1 MGVEPYASGDTGM
14 RNKIFFGLSIA
25 AIVAA
30 RFTLPIRTLANILIN
45 IVIPGAAES
54 PTVWAGLGVASML
67 PLILLLSW
75 EKPEKKVKLL
85 SPKDQL
91 GAMADAF
98 KEITGESPPPKAAA
112 LPAAVVVDTPRERE
126 ELVTLFGVE
135 YRVRRASPDPYSMDD
150 YGLLDAIR
158 EYRGRVAHV

>member
-1 MGVEPYASGDTGM
+1 M
-14 RNKIFFGLSIA
+14 RYKLFFGLSLA
-25 AIVAA
+25 AITAA
-30 RFTLPIRTLANILIN
+30 RFTVPVKTLANLLIN
-45 IVIPGAAES
+45 LVIPGAAES

-112 LPAAVVVDTPRERE
+112 LPAAVVAETPHERE
-126 ELVTLFGVE
+126 EIITLFGVE
-135 YRVRRASPDPYSMDD
+135 FYIRRVHPDPYSMDD
-150 YGLLDAIR
+150 YGLLDVIR
-158 EYRGRVAHV
+158 EYRGRVNG